1 MMKRLPGLL
10 VTFALLSLSVF
21 GCNCSN
27 ESQTKVSSKE
37 TSFYLL
43 TMDQEDKFPL
53 YFINDGEIPYL
64 ETEDW
69 TKLLVSLTTY
79 LGMADN
85 TDGTRYDLKVEKK
98 DDAVTVTREDGY
110 YLKADCKDDTLEFLD
125 YNAFLRTGQEN
136 LLDPANNANYIYPD
150 GKEYFLHRSD
160 ETNTRY
166 GHKITMKPGS
176 YGIDLVREGDK
187 YFIPLQ
193 TISDILL
200 APKNINLLY
209 NGENVYILS
218 IGDIGNAKKGLSDM
232 GQSYYSIKPEGSVSK
247 ELSAFSYN
255 EFCFAFDQLY
265 GLKESH
271 NITAFDSLAD
281 ETGLKPVFTG
291 TDSVAIDK
299 AYHDM
304 VYRYLDDKHSKYL
317 NPSYLS
323 GSDADKDFGKTLGEG
338 LARNEMNEL
347 LAELRTYR
355 ERFYPEGVPQY
366 EEIGDTAFITFD
378 SYTSEQVDYYKQAP
392 TADSPDTFGIISYSV
407 TQILRENSP
416 IKNVVLDMSCNTGG
430 ASETACYTLA
440 AFLGKAQISVDNP
453 ATGARETDVY
463 TADTNLDHKFDEK
476 DYLYGKGIRMYCL
489 TSPVSFSCGNLVPC
503 YFKNSG
509 KVTIIGKQ
517 SGGGSCSSMVLTTA
531 GGSIVRLS
539 SYNRLSFLKNGAFY
553 DIDTGAPV
561 DHAIDDY
568 THYFDRL
575 ALSDYI
581 RKLY

>member
-1 MMKRLPGLL
+1 
-10 VTFALLSLSVF
+10 
-21 GCNCSN
+21 
-27 ESQTKVSSKE
+27 
-37 TSFYLL
+37 
-43 TMDQEDKFPL
+43 
-53 YFINDGEIPYL
+53 
-64 ETEDW
+64 
-69 TKLLVSLTTY
+69 
-79 LGMADN
+79 
-85 TDGTRYDLKVEKK
+85 
-98 DDAVTVTREDGY
+98 
-110 YLKADCKDDTLEFLD
+110 
-125 YNAFLRTGQEN
+125 
-136 LLDPANNANYIYPD
+136 
-150 GKEYFLHRSD
+150 
-160 ETNTRY
+160 
-166 GHKITMKPGS
+166 
-176 YGIDLVREGDK
+176 IDLVRVGDK
-187 YFIPLQ
+187 YYIPLQ

-209 NGENVYILS
+209 NGENVYILGS
-218 IGDIGNAKKGLSDM
+218 GDIGNTKKGLSDI
-232 GQSYYSIKPEGSVSK
+232 GESFYSVKPTGSISK

-265 GLKESH
+265 GLKETH
-271 NITAFDSLAD
+271 NIATFDGLVD
-281 ETGLKPVFTG
+281 EAGLKPVFTG
-291 TDSVAIDK
+291 TDPTAIDK
-299 AYHDM
+299 AYHDII
-304 VYRYLDDKHSKYL
+304 YRYLDDKHSKYY

-323 GSDADKDFGKTLGEG
+323 GADADKDFGKALGEG
-338 LARNEMNEL
+338 LARNEMNET
-347 LAELRTYR
+347 LAELKGYR
-355 ERFYPEGVPQY
+355 EKYYPNGVPQY
-366 EEIGDTAFITFD
+366 EEIGDTAYITFD
-378 SYTSEQVDYYKQAP
+378 SYSSDQIDYYKTAP
-392 TADSPDTFGIISYSV
+392 GPDSPDTFGIISYSV
-407 TQILRENSP
+407 TQILRDNSP

-440 AFLGKAQISVDNP
+440 AFLGKAQLSVDNP
-453 ATGARETDVY
+453 FTGARETDVY

-568 THYFDRL
+568 THYFDRK